1 MEKTDIDIFN
11 ERVEFKTSY
20 RSTLE
25 KVCEISCRYKLSG
38 TQLNTVYK
46 IVESLRGIR

>member
-1 MEKTDIDIFN
+1 MTQ
-11 ERVEFKTSY
+11 Y

-25 KVCEISCRYKLSG
+25 KVVGYATKYNLTG

-46 IVESLRGIR
+46 ILTSLKGI